1 MALTRVERE
10 RISDTRMKIQAA
22 AETLS
27 GLSAGH
33 VSDLPQ
39 IQDCLED
46 AEKSL
51 SKALRSE
58 SSHPEA

>member
-1 MALTRVERE
+1 MALTRAERE

-27 GLSAGH
+27 GLSAGKIG
-33 VSDLPQ
+33 DLPE
-39 IQDCLED
+39 IQECLDD